1 MTPILRKLWAVKGR
15 VAVGLVLS
23 YVMYCGWWLY
33 SFTKQVNNTIKL
45 NAYSEEVARLRDN
58 AGALPAAFDGHKDWY
73 GREVVYIHDGL
84 HFMLVSYGSDGE
96 PDRLDYPKLL
106 GVRFEEHRKNCL
118 WPNSDTVVS
127 DRMVWQGCGK

>member
-1 MTPILRKLWAVKGR
+1 MEGGRKRSATARWIALGAFVCF
-15 VAVGLVLS
+15 VA
-23 YVMYCGWWLY
+23 YAAGWNY
-33 SFTKQVNNTIKL
+33 AFTKQVNNTIKL